1 MSETSTSC
9 TAEPV
14 SWLLLE
20 QLALGELD
28 PVRQRA
34 IEAHLAGCAA
44 CRAAR
49 DHIEA
54 DRARPLAPLP
64 ELAVARAR
72 RRAPR
77 RVAVAAATLAAAAAL
92 LLFIRDRRAPD
103 PSPDPSRGGAK
114 GGELAVG
121 LVRDRGGEVT
131 LDPTGFRPGD
141 RFKVL
146 VTCVSAGEVDVDVAV
161 LQAGATFHPL
171 ERARLRCGNQVPL
184 PGAFRL
190 TGDQPAA
197 ICAIVGGQRACADL
211 APERAD

>member
-1 MSETSTSC
+1 MSDASLC

-28 PVRQRA
+28 PVRRRA
-34 IEAHLAGCAA
+34 VEAHLAGCAA

-54 DRARPLAPLP
+54 DSARPLAPLP

-72 RRAPR
+72 RPAPR
-77 RVAVAAATLAAAAAL
+77 RLAFAAATLAAAAAL
-92 LLFIRDRRAPD
+92 LLLIRDRAPD

-121 LVRDRGGEVT
+121 LVRERGGEVAV
-131 LDPTGFRPGD
+131 DPTGFRLGD

-146 VTCVSAGEVDVDVAV
+146 VTCASPAEVDVDVAV
-161 LQAGATFHPL
+161 HQAGGVDHPL
-171 ERARLRCGNQVPL
+171 ERVRIRCGNQVPL

-197 ICAIVGGQRACADL
+197 VCAIVAGQRACADL